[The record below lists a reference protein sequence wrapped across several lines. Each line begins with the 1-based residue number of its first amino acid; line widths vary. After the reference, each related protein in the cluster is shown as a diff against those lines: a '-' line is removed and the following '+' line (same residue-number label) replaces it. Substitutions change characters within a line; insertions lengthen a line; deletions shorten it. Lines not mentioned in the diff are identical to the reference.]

1 MVKNDLKVFFMR
13 IKAFK
18 IFRFSG
24 FLICCIR
31 LVIITISKQRKVLV
45 KKIKKMFHV
54 KHICKL
60 LIFNEK
66 KK

>member
-45 KKIKKMFHV
+45 KKSKKCFT
-54 KHICKL
+54 
-60 LIFNEK
+60 
-66 KK
+66 